1 MPTATPSPRATRE
14 PLDVGELV
22 YTSLPPVFVGAGVL
36 LIFVILAAG
45 LSVVRG
51 PRDI

>member
-1 MPTATPSPRATRE
+1 VVQLISA
-14 PLDVGELV
+14 
-22 YTSLPPVFVGAGVL
+22 SLPPVFVGAGVL
-36 LIFVILAAG
+36 LLFVIIAAG

>member
-1 MPTATPSPRATRE
+1 PAPTRA
-14 PLDVGELV
+14 PVDISKLV

-36 LIFVILAAG
+36 LFFVIVAAG
-45 LSVVRG
+45 LSVIRG